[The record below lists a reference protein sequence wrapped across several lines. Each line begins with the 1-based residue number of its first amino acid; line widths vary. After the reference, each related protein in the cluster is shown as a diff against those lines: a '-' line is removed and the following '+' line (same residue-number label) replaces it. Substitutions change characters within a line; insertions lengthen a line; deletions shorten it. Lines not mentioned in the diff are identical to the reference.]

1 MRLDGSQ
8 YRLSR
13 ADALALRDALTD
25 ATVGREQ
32 FLRTAGEHRADGSY
46 VVSRVSTDSTGHRK
60 VFERFADLQELFD
73 RLPAQFTASELQA
86 VAADCSGGRCHLLVR
101 HFAEHPAFDCELVS
115 RQPLTVEKV
124 VDSTGDGS
132 SDRARRSEDSCACSS
147 DGTTQPTDDDSVCQP
162 EDGHAR
168 RSEDGHARPADD

>member
-1 MRLDGSQ
+1 VRLDGSQ
-8 YRLSR
+8 HRLSR
-13 ADALALRDALTD
+13 ADALALRDALTE

-124 VDSTGDGS
+124 VGSAGDSS
-132 SDRARRSEDSCACSS
+132 SDHPCSS
-147 DGTTQPTDDDSVCQP
+147 DDTAQPTDDDSVCQP